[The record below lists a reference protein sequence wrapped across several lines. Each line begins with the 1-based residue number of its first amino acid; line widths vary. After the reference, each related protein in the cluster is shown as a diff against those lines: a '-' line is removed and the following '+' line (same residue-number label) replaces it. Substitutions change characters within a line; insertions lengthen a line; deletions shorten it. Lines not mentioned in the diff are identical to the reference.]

1 VTGVLTQPKGSPMR
15 PTIVL
20 IHGLW
25 LTPRSWEG
33 WKARFEQRGHEVL
46 APAWPRMEG
55 EVQALRRDPSVLDG
69 LGLAEVIDH
78 YERLIRALDSPPL
91 IMGHSTGGLL
101 TEMLLDRGLGAAG
114 VALSPAPVKGV
125 LRLPPALLR
134 TVFPALRNPANRKR
148 TVPLTAEQFRRG
160 FTNTMNDADAD
171 AAYARYYV
179 PAPGRVIFQAAFANV
194 NPHAVTKVDF
204 HKDDRPPLLV
214 MGNAQDN
221 TIPASVSKEAAKR
234 LGKSKAVVEYKEYAE
249 RPHFTA
255 GAPGWE
261 AVADDALEWATQHVG
276 APAQAAKLATV

>member
-1 VTGVLTQPKGSPMR
+1 MS
-15 PTIVL
+15 TIVL

-33 WKARFEQRGHEVL
+33 WKARFEERGHEVL
-46 APAWPRMEG
+46 APAWPRMED
-55 EVQALRRDPSVLDG
+55 EVEALRRDPSVMNG
-69 LGLAEVIDH
+69 LGLAEVVDH
-78 YERLIRALDSPPL
+78 YDRIIRGLGTRPV

-101 TEMLLDRGLGAAG
+101 TELLLDRGLGAAG
-114 VALSPAPVKGV
+114 VGLSPAPVKGV

-134 TVFPALRNPANRKR
+134 SVFPGLRNPANRKK
-148 TVPLTAEQFRRG
+148 TIPLTPKQFRFS
-160 FTNTMNDADAD
+160 FTNTMNDADAE

-179 PAPGRVIFQAAFANV
+179 PAPGRVVFQAAFANL

-214 MGNAQDN
+214 IGNDQDH

-234 LGKSKAVVEYKEYAE
+234 LGKSRAVVDYKEFAG

-261 AVADDALEWATQHVG
+261 AVADYALEWANRHTG
-276 APAQAAKLATV
+276 APARLEELAAHAHS

>member
-1 VTGVLTQPKGSPMR
+1 MR
-15 PTIVL
+15 TTPPIVL

-46 APAWPRMEG
+46 APAWPRMDR
-55 EVQALRRDPSVLDG
+55 EVEALRREPSVMNG

-78 YERLIRALDSPPL
+78 YEGIIRGLHTPPV

-101 TEMLLDRGLGAAG
+101 TELLLDRGLGAAG
-114 VALSPAPVKGV
+114 VTLSPAPVKGV

-134 TVFPALRNPANRKR
+134 TVFRGLRNPANRKK
-148 TVPLTAEQFRRG
+148 TIPLTRQQFRFS
-160 FTNTMNDADAD
+160 FTNTMNDADAE

-179 PAPGRVIFQAAFANV
+179 PAPGRVVFQAAFANL

-204 HKDDRPPLLV
+204 HNDDRPPLLV
-214 MGNAQDN
+214 IGNDQDH

-234 LGKSKAVVEYKEYAE
+234 LSKSKAVVEYKEFAG

-261 AVADDALEWATQHVG
+261 AVADYALDWANRHTGV
-276 APAQAAKLATV
+276 PAEMEEPASV